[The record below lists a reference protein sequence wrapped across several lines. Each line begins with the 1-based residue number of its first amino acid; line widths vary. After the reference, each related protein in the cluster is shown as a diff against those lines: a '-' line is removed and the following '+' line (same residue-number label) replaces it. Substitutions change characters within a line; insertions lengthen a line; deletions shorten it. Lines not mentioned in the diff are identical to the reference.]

1 MKNEENKPENDQQ
14 KKPQFTLLKI
24 YLKDLS
30 FESPRPVETLL
41 KPVERAD
48 INFQLNSETRKVSE
62 GIYEVVLT
70 VTVTARKEEAVLYLV
85 EVKQAGVFTL
95 KDFSE
100 EEFKAMI
107 NSYCPNIL
115 FPYAREVVSS
125 MVERG
130 GFPQLLL
137 KPINFDALYM
147 QHLEKQTQETTPA

>member
-1 MKNEENKPENDQQ
+1 MKNEESKPEHDQQ

-48 INFQLNSETRKVSE
+48 INFQLNSETRRVSDD
-62 GIYEVVLT
+62 IYEVVLT

-147 QHLEKQTQETTPA
+147 QHLEKQTQETAPA